1 VEEESFEDQQ
11 SADQNGISEAEA
23 LAQIEAAFNNRPHN
37 MVMQPQP
44 NINNIPVDEGDQ
56 EEEISSKRQFGAQI
70 GSTGAGAGAGA
81 GAGVDY
87 NNLQQ
92 KEQEVPSK
100 HQVQIELAE
109 MRNPPATG
117 TAQRGTNSS
126 GSEKGTVLHEEK
138 VFNDVVENDAPAQ
151 QAVFDLTVKRE
162 EEKKAQAR
170 EKRMKKSS
178 RKMSNLTAA
187 ISVNTSPSNLDM
199 TVAAFEHEWRDG
211 LWDIY
216 THGVCHPLLFLSFG
230 APICK
235 SEKKSAQHNSFLVAV
250 SLTEVTFFLDA
261 VALGQ
266 VMTRLKLNWI
276 GVPSNE
282 AGTNAVFR
290 KLGTLVT
297 IWATVNIGAVSS
309 YVYAFVYIKPYL
321 ELVVMAVVMTNL
333 WFYSFCVFV
342 TGNTRQYLREIY
354 NIQDGAG
361 SDYLLAAIYMP
372 FSIAQMGRHTAD
384 YNSLQ
389 GRLCTDTGLAREAD
403 YSFISNINTMDSF
416 GTYRSFNDDGTSFGG
431 SVYTRKSTK
440 SHKSA
445 KSRRSKRSNKSRM
458 LSVDEDNE
466 DDNTSFSGTSYTGSA
481 ASLV

>member
-1 VEEESFEDQQ
+1 MEEESFEDQQ

-70 GSTGAGAGAGA
+70 GSTGAGAGA

-235 SEKKSAQHNSFLVAV
+235 SEKRAHNITLSSLQFRSLKLLSFLM
-250 SLTEVTFFLDA
+250 
-261 VALGQ
+261 Q
-266 VMTRLKLNWI
+266 
-276 GVPSNE
+276 
-282 AGTNAVFR
+282 
-290 KLGTLVT
+290 
-297 IWATVNIGAVSS
+297 
-309 YVYAFVYIKPYL
+309 
-321 ELVVMAVVMTNL
+321 
-333 WFYSFCVFV
+333 
-342 TGNTRQYLREIY
+342 
-354 NIQDGAG
+354 
-361 SDYLLAAIYMP
+361 LL
-372 FSIAQMGRHTAD
+372 
-384 YNSLQ
+384 
-389 GRLCTDTGLAREAD
+389 
-403 YSFISNINTMDSF
+403 
-416 GTYRSFNDDGTSFGG
+416 
-431 SVYTRKSTK
+431 
-440 SHKSA
+440 
-445 KSRRSKRSNKSRM
+445 
-458 LSVDEDNE
+458 
-466 DDNTSFSGTSYTGSA
+466 SGK
-481 ASLV
+481 